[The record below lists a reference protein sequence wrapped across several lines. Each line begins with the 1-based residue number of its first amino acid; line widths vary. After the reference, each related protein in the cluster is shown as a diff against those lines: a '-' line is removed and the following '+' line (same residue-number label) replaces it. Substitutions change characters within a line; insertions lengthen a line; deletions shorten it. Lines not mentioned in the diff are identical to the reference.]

1 MAFWN
6 KKKKKKEEKPTP
18 GVPYYKTPTPTP
30 TKGYSGGATAP
41 VIKLEPTKEA
51 DKRPAGKPY
60 YKPTPKPTPK
70 PEEDKGLTI
79 KKILG
84 VGGENVLGVPP
95 EQIRMGTLP
104 IGPGK
109 AAKAAISASV
119 HAHKLITTKA
129 GAEKLIGI
137 GTRTA
142 TRNFIGRPG
151 TTGKWA
157 TKLFNSI
164 GPERAR
170 VATRFATNTKSTK
183 LTGTFLGKAA
193 GAIAIIG
200 TYPFAGFIKEEALQT
215 LGMGVFQASQ
225 NDNLEGMEMA
235 IAEQEDV
242 LNPTA
247 WEKIINAVPFAN
259 VVKQLRDFY
268 KAAQTKLEIDKQNL
282 EIKRNEEPEEDKW
295 QRIFDEQT
303 ARKEEERKADEEYY
317 AGVQESL
324 DRAREE
330 QRAEDEIYWNNI
342 REENLKRDEQK
353 RKEDEEYWAAIRQNV
368 DDWNAG
374 KSALDF
380 GIL

>member
-95 EQIRMGTLP
+95 EQLRAGY
-104 IGPGK
+104 GPGITP
-109 AAKAAISASV
+109 AAAISASV

-142 TRNFIGRPG
+142 VRNFIGRPVKSG
-151 TTGKWA
+151 IDKI
-157 TKLFNSI
+157 FSI
-164 GPERAR
+164 GNRNII
-170 VATRFATNTKSTK
+170 TRFATNTKSTK

-235 IAEQEDV
+235 IKEQEDV

-353 RKEDEEYWAAIRQNV
+353 RKEDEEYWAAIRANV

-374 KSALDF
+374 KSQLDF